1 MKLSTAKIYK
11 MFGLDAYKEKYGE
24 YIHDVETSLL
34 EWQYQNVGEFV
45 LSNPSMVAE
54 SNYIILVE
62 IKNELWIRNIYLKIG
77 FAFLFLISIIIIGV
91 SNWNYQLQK
100 YIKCLA

>member
-1 MKLSTAKIYK
+1 MQISDAKLYK
-11 MFGLDAYKEKYGE
+11 MFGLNAYQEKYGE

-54 SNYIILVE
+54 SNYIILIE
-62 IKNELWIRNIYLKIG
+62 IKNELWIRDMFK
-77 FAFLFLISIIIIGV
+77 
-91 SNWNYQLQK
+91 NYNEEES
-100 YIKCLA
+100 

>member
-1 MKLSTAKIYK
+1 MCGSRCSFCRQNNPPMLTLTFRSFKLKLSTAKLYK

-24 YIHDVETSLL
+24 YIHDVDTSLL

-62 IKNELWIRNIYLKIG
+62 IKNELWIRNVFK
-77 FAFLFLISIIIIGV
+77 
-91 SNWNYQLQK
+91 NYGEDQ
-100 YIKCLA
+100 

>member
-1 MKLSTAKIYK
+1 MKLSTAKLYK

-24 YIHDVETSLL
+24 YIHDVDTSLL
-34 EWQYQNVGEFV
+34 ETQYENVGKFV

-62 IKNELWIRNIYLKIG
+62 IKNELWIRDIFK
-77 FAFLFLISIIIIGV
+77 
-91 SNWNYQLQK
+91 NWNEEEK
-100 YIKCLA
+100 